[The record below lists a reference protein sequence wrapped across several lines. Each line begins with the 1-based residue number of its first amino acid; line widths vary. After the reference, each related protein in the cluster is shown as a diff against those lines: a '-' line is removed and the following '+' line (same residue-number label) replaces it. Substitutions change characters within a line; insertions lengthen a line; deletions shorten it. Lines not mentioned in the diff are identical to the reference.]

1 MKLLHRVLTEKRFAI
16 TAVVVAVVVDV
27 ALYALAVLP
36 WSVALAN
43 AEQRASAASDAL
55 AAADQTLVIART
67 TVEGKLEAD
76 RELQTFYSEILPGG
90 MSDARRI
97 TFARLEQAASRNNL
111 VMERRSS
118 STEHD
123 EESRLARL
131 QMTMFLKGEYRD
143 MRSFLSEL
151 ESGDDFIVIEEIS
164 LSQDSAAENT
174 EALTLG
180 LATYFW
186 MEDGEN
192 SF

>member
-1 MKLLHRVLTEKRFAI
+1 
-16 TAVVVAVVVDV
+16 
-27 ALYALAVLP
+27 
-36 WSVALAN
+36 
-43 AEQRASAASDAL
+43 
-55 AAADQTLVIART
+55 
-67 TVEGKLEAD
+67 
-76 RELQTFYSEILPGG
+76 
-90 MSDARRI
+90 
-97 TFARLEQAASRNNL
+97 
-111 VMERRSS
+111 
-118 STEHD
+118 
-123 EESRLARL
+123 
-131 QMTMFLKGEYRD
+131 MTMFLKGEYRD